1 MKRLILLAFA
11 ITILTLSG
19 AVSSRAGETLLER
32 GAYLMNGIV
41 ACGNCHNT
49 RGPEG
54 RFVEGMEFA
63 GGLVVA
69 EEPFTARVPNISL
82 IWQPESAPGVM
93 RRSLPPFAKA
103 RARTAR

>member
-1 MKRLILLAFA
+1 MIRLLLLAFA

-49 RGPEG
+49 RGPKG
-54 RFVEGMEFA
+54 RFVEGMELA

-69 EEPFTARVPNISL
+69 EELALRLNWPSASL
-82 IWQPESAPGVM
+82 TSVWTLG
-93 RRSLPPFAKA
+93 
-103 RARTAR
+103 